1 LAYTWVLS
9 FRYFWDTTTS
19 VAATVGRTGNHNT
32 ETVSLERS
40 IPQGQGVGYTLSGG
54 HAGGSGSDGTF
65 GRAFVQINAAHATF
79 GGDYSRASSP
89 EAGTSLSNVFLAG
102 SIGYVDGTVFA
113 ARPIEDSFALVR
125 VPDLADVPVYANSW
139 YAGKTNAAG
148 EVVVNNIGS
157 YYDNFIVFGAKDL
170 PLDYVFPTAEKI
182 ISPMTRS
189 GSLVQFAIRK
199 NRAVFGIL
207 VTSRGGK
214 QVPLEFRE
222 IALVRGD
229 ATIQS
234 FTARRGEFYADG
246 VEPGEYRLRADGDPP
261 CAASIKVPDPA
272 DAMTDVGTVVCESA
286 PQ

>member
-1 LAYTWVLS
+1 
-9 FRYFWDTTTS
+9 
-19 VAATVGRTGNHNT
+19 
-32 ETVSLERS
+32 
-40 IPQGQGVGYTLSGG
+40 
-54 HAGGSGSDGTF
+54 
-65 GRAFVQINAAHATF
+65 
-79 GGDYSRASSP
+79 
-89 EAGTSLSNVFLAG
+89 VFLAG
-102 SIGYVDGTVFA
+102 SIGYVDGTVFV

-189 GSLVQFAIRK
+189 GSLVQFAIHK

-234 FTARRGEFYADG
+234 FTARRGEFYVDG

-286 PQ
+286 SQ